1 MSQPEGSITK
11 AFDHWISRE
20 VSPGVV
26 LADQTD
32 RELWWSWDAVNHLLT
47 SLGWRI
53 FESHGKYRST
63 GGGAPYS
70 FVVKANLVGGAPFDG
85 MLQVPWGK
93 EIVKMKWSL
102 YNQWLCWESFERP
115 NELED
120 LGWRLVKEG
129 WERDGRDI
137 LRFVARRE
145 WRGRTW
151 GRLLRSE
158 WKALGSGLKN
168 SQDVSVSA

>member
-1 MSQPEGSITK
+1 MI
-11 AFDHWISRE
+11 
-20 VSPGVV
+20 
-26 LADQTD
+26 LADPTD
-32 RELWWSWDAVNHLLT
+32 RELWWSWDAVNHLLI
-47 SLGWRI
+47 SLGWQI
-53 FESHGKYRST
+53 FESHGRHRSK

-70 FVVKANLVGGAPFDG
+70 FVLKANCKGGDTFDG
-85 MLQVPWGK
+85 ILQVPWGK
-93 EIVKMKWSL
+93 ELVNMKWSL
-102 YNQWLCWESFERP
+102 YSRWLCWESFERS

-120 LGWRLVKEG
+120 LGWRLAKEG

-168 SQDVSVSA
+168 SQDVSISV